1 LRQLARGK
9 SEQNTAK
16 LFLNK
21 IQSLALSADSSIE
34 TKRKYCSLLKKFTRY
49 VNPDSQDLITETDQI
64 HEKIK
69 RDIATINYK
78 SQTRRFDFPD
88 QSADFDGHSS
98 REIENITPTLWIYF
112 LHRISL
118 FFRALSE
125 RIKERFSIS
134 TNNSGPV

>member
-1 LRQLARGK
+1 M
-9 SEQNTAK
+9 K
-16 LFLNK
+16 L
-21 IQSLALSADSSIE
+21 
-34 TKRKYCSLLKKFTRY
+34 
-49 VNPDSQDLITETDQI
+49 
-64 HEKIK
+64 K